1 MKLLIV
7 SLFLPHPQAPH
18 AGGRFVYELL
28 RHLSQNYEIDLV
40 TRHEES
46 EAALLTYLRPY
57 CKSIYPYPYSTAA
70 KRGLLDKLGLIGNYL
85 GFSRFADRL
94 IVRGDYDLV
103 QVEWVETAIFLRR
116 HRTPMVLDAHDVI
129 SKPAERS
136 LQKATGVGKVFAW
149 LRYRLIRGAECMIAR
164 RFDVVMTRSD
174 YDNQYLRGILP
185 EVRSAVI
192 PHPAGLDVD
201 DSPHESDG
209 RTILFLAS
217 YKYRPVNVA
226 AALWFYR
233 EVFPLVKSSVADA
246 RFVIAGYGPPEELVA
261 LTADPQVEVP
271 GFVDDLDRCHK
282 EAAVFVAPILTGGGI
297 IVKLLDAL
305 AAGTPTVSTT
315 FGNEGVGAVH
325 GRDLLVADDPAE
337 FAAAVVKLLLD
348 RKYATALGR
357 SGQRFVREHYG
368 REAVMA
374 RLDAIHRELTRNCGG
389 LP

>member
-1 MKLLIV
+1 MRILLI
-7 SLFLPHPQAPH
+7 SLFMPHPQAPH
-18 AGGRFVYELL
+18 AGGRYVYELL
-28 RHLSQNYEIDLV
+28 QHLSEKHAVDLATRYEV
-40 TRHEES
+40 SEE
-46 EAALLTYLRPY
+46 ALLEDLRPL
-57 CKSIYPYPYSTAA
+57 CSSVHPYPYRTVA
-70 KRGLLDKLGLIGNYL
+70 KRSLFDKLALIANYVS
-85 GFSRFADRL
+85 FSRFANSL
-94 IVRGDYDLV
+94 QAQGAYGLV
-103 QVEWVETAIFLRR
+103 QVEWVEAAVLIRR
-116 HRTPMVLDAHDVI
+116 RGTPLILDAHDVMAKPFARTAARGSGFAGFI
-129 SKPAERS
+129 SS
-136 LQKATGVGKVFAW
+136 LLAW
-149 LRYRLIRGAECMIAR
+149 TVKSVELLIMR
-164 RFDVVMTRSD
+164 RFDRIITLSDFDRNYLKELWPLAPVV
-174 YDNQYLRGILP
+174 
-185 EVRSAVI
+185 AVPI
-192 PHPAGLDVD
+192 PAGLDITERVYERK
-201 DSPHESDG
+201 PGE
-209 RTILFLAS
+209 ILFLAS

-246 RFVIAGYGPPEELVA
+246 RFVIAGYGPPEELID

-348 RKYATALGR
+348 REYAAELGR

-374 RLDAIHRELTRNCGG
+374 RLDALHAELINGG
-389 LP
+389 KGV